1 MKRYDVVVPKKD
13 AHDPNKTY
21 WKNVGSLVK
30 FEATQEKPEGFIL
43 ELHMFPETV
52 FKVFEYKPKAPNA
65 AQATKD
71 ADAAWDAA
79 LPAEEATSVQIDI
92 NPDEIPF

>member
-21 WKNVGSLVK
+21 WKQVGTLVK

-43 ELHMFPETV
+43 ELHMFPDTT
-52 FKVFEYKPKAPNA
+52 FKVFEQKPKADPAKA
-65 AQATKD
+65 AQD
-71 ADAAWDAA
+71 ADAAWDVA
-79 LPAEEATSVQIDI
+79 LPSTPAQAAPIDI
-92 NPDEIPF
+92 SPDDIPF